1 MNKGGLTVIS
11 VYFLNITPSIS
22 SKILMFHKNTCVIP
36 LPLIKPSTWTF
47 VEKQKCDILGSIL
60 GNTIKLNIL

>member
-1 MNKGGLTVIS
+1 MLS
-11 VYFLNITPSIS
+11 LLYDFLNITPSIN
-22 SKILMFHKNTCVIP
+22 SKMLMFHKTCVLP
-36 LPLIKPSTWTF
+36 LSLIKPPTWTF